1 MGSGGQ
7 NECKCQKLAP
17 IREKKIYHELEVHH
31 VYEVGMKRFWAQQAK
46 MSLSAKSSLESAR
59 TKFFMN
65 STYIMSRK

>member
-7 NECKCQKLAP
+7 NEAKCQRLAP

-46 MSLSAKSSLESAR
+46 MSLSAESSLESAR
-59 TKFFMN
+59 RNF
-65 STYIMSRK
+65 S